1 MTSPSKVDVWISRLV
16 PIASACLV
24 ALACFFVWRVSMLVY
39 RVEQSVVAV
48 SADVRQVTGTMA
60 RVASLVDRLTERI
73 ERLERKT
80 EEAIGMDELEMALD
94 EIKDVRESLS
104 TAEEPFGPEVEK
116 EIKYLLGHICWSG
129 RQFEISGKYRSA
141 FRSYLY
147 LLAKYKVYRRTL
159 KSAEDFIEKVAT
171 KSIIGHPYYVLLE
184 DGKKMALGAFL
195 KEALE
200 KHRAGGEKPP
210 PPGLP
215 SKETDTQPAP
225 PREDED

>member
-1 MTSPSKVDVWISRLV
+1 MTAPGKVDVWISRLV
-16 PIASACLV
+16 PIVSACLL
-24 ALACFFVWRVSMLVY
+24 ALACLLVWRVSMLVY
-39 RVEQSVVAV
+39 RVEQSIVTV

-60 RVASLVDRLTERI
+60 RVANLVDRLTERI

-80 EEAIGMDELEMALD
+80 EEAIGTDELEMALD

-116 EIKYLLGHICWSG
+116 EIRYLLGQIRWSG
-129 RQFEISGKYRSA
+129 LKFEISGKYRSA

-147 LLAKYKVYRRTL
+147 LLAKYRAYRKTL
-159 KSAEDFIEKVAT
+159 RSADDFIEKVAT
-171 KSIIGHPYYVLLE
+171 KTITGHPYYVLLE

-195 KEALE
+195 KDALE
-200 KHRAGGEKPP
+200 KRRAAGEKPA

-215 SKETDTQPAP
+215 SKETDTQPAS
-225 PREDED
+225 PRQDEN